1 MADTIGQQYIE
12 KPGGGGGG
20 GGRDRATQNV
30 AGQKV
35 HTGKKHF

>member
-12 KPGGGGGG
+12 KPEG
-20 GGRDRATQNV
+20 GGRGGSDKVTQNV

-35 HTGKKHF
+35 HTGKK